1 MLKFRCPHCNANLKV
16 DEQLAGKQSH
26 CPSCRATLTIPT
38 EGSQN
43 EPMLGAKVERIS
55 QSTLP
60 TPSTV
65 STSETPGIIR
75 RRRFRVLLT
84 TVAASLAALVLGWS
98 LLTTIQSRNALANL
112 SQRVNELETA
122 VADSDKTSFA
132 ELRKEVDKL
141 RLRTKELQDKLEQ
154 ADAAFEAVGEQKREI
169 QASNER
175 LVLLSQQLALLKET
189 VDENRE
195 DAVKKSDLLAE
206 FKKQLQAEV
215 QKEVEKPAA
224 EPGEKPME
232 QRGQEITM
240 RDIVKN
246 MQRAVEAQDN
256 EIQRKRILDSI
267 TGRTTTI
274 DGLVKNIRLVDHNT
288 VVTIKSYSRSKI
300 ALGSAYSSIFM
311 PMPTSSETIVVTEV
325 TVPEK
330 QADDLKIDQRIKI
343 AIIIETINA
352 TLKDKEDLSAE
363 IDHKLGTLQTRK
375 DVDAYMKQVEE
386 DMAELTIWIKAA
398 PTK

>member
-122 VADSDKTSFA
+122 VADSDKTSSA

-206 FKKQLQAEV
+206 FKQQLQAEV
-215 QKEVEKPAA
+215 QKQVERPNAEVPKDDEDLAA

-232 QRGQEITM
+232 QRE
-240 RDIVKN
+240 V
-246 MQRAVEAQDN
+246 
-256 EIQRKRILDSI
+256 
-267 TGRTTTI
+267 
-274 DGLVKNIRLVDHNT
+274 
-288 VVTIKSYSRSKI
+288 
-300 ALGSAYSSIFM
+300 
-311 PMPTSSETIVVTEV
+311 EV
-325 TVPEK
+325 TVTAKTLLADYAKNELAAHLKYRNKVLMVEGVVAGTSIVLGSPQLRLRGEGELEVLCNFADNFAEK
-330 QADDLKIDQRIKI
+330 LSKLWKGQSVKVKGECSGMNIFGNVGL
-343 AIIIETINA
+343 EHCTIVP
-352 TLKDKEDLSAE
+352 
-363 IDHKLGTLQTRK
+363 R
-375 DVDAYMKQVEE
+375 
-386 DMAELTIWIKAA
+386 
-398 PTK
+398 

>member
-26 CPSCRATLTIPT
+26 CPSCRATLTIPV
-38 EGSQN
+38 EGSPC
-43 EPMLGAKVERIS
+43 EPMPESKVDRVS
-55 QSTLP
+55 QVTPP

-65 STSETPGIIR
+65 SAIKRPVTVR
-75 RRRFRVLLT
+75 RHRVRMLLT
-84 TVAASLAALVLGWS
+84 TLAVVLAVLVLGWS
-98 LLTTIQSRNALANL
+98 LLTAIQSRNALKKNATTLANL
-112 SQRVNELETA
+112 RPRVDELETT
-122 VADSDKTSFA
+122 VANSEKMASA
-132 ELRKEVDKL
+132 EVRKK
-141 RLRTKELQDKLEQ
+141 KELQDKLQ
-154 ADAAFEAVGEQKREI
+154 QVDAALEAVGEQKKDI
-169 QASNER
+169 QASNGQ
-175 LVLLSQQLALLKET
+175 LALLSQQLSLLKET
-189 VDENRE
+189 VDNDRE

-206 FKKQLQAEV
+206 FKQQLQAEV